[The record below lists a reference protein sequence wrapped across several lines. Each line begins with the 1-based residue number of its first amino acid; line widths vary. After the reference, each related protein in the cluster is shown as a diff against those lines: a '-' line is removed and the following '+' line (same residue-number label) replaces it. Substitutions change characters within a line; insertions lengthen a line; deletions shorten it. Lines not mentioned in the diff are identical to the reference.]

1 MGQHRSAPLRCRP
14 LPFQEEIMA
23 DRKAGKYRFSRAG
36 IPKCP
41 SGIRGL
47 DEITGG
53 GLPRGRPTLVAG
65 SAGCGKTLFAMEFL
79 VRGALEHGEPGVF
92 MAFEES
98 ARDLAQ
104 NVASLGFDLADL
116 AARKK
121 LLVDFVSIER
131 TEIQETGEYDLGGLF
146 IRLGHAIDS
155 IGAKRVVLDTIESLF
170 AGLSNEG
177 ILRSELR
184 RLFRWLK
191 KKGVTAVITA
201 ERGENTISRHGL
213 EEYVADCVIMLDHR
227 VTEQVS
233 TRRARVV
240 KYRGSRH
247 ETNEF
252 PFLIGDDGIFLLPV
266 TSMGLD
272 YEVTTA
278 RISTGIPRLDTMLGG
293 RGYFRGSSILVTGTP
308 GTGKTSIASTFADA
322 ACRRGERC
330 IYIAF
335 EEGREQI
342 FRNMRSIGI
351 DLAAWAAKGLLHVHA
366 GRPTVA
372 GLETH
377 ILTIHR
383 LGDEFRPKVVVIDP
397 ISNLAEVGNQVD
409 VKAMLSRLIDHF
421 KSNGVT
427 TFFTSLVAKGSY
439 EENSGV
445 GISSL
450 MDTWLQLE
458 DIEKSGEHNRG
469 LFILKSRGMAHSN
482 QIREFLLSDR
492 GIDLLDVPV
501 SSGELLMGSARV
513 AMERQRMEEERQGRV
528 ELDRKKRLFEL
539 KRREKAA
546 KVASIETGFE
556 AEAEDFKEY
565 LRTET
570 NRQEAARKTR
580 SALGRARKADPV
592 RAGGNPKRPAIQR
605 GRG

>member
-1 MGQHRSAPLRCRP
+1 
-14 LPFQEEIMA
+14 MA
-23 DRKAGKYRFSRAG
+23 DKKAGKSRFSRAG

-47 DEITGG
+47 DEITDG

-65 SAGCGKTLFAMEFL
+65 AAGSGKTLLSMEFL
-79 VRGALEHGEPGVF
+79 VRGALEHNEPGVF

-131 TEIQETGEYDLGGLF
+131 TEIQESGEYDLEGLF

-170 AGLSNEG
+170 GGLSNEA

-213 EEYVADCVIMLDHR
+213 EEYVADCVILLDHR

-252 PFLIGDDGIFLLPV
+252 PFLIGDDGVFLLPV

-272 YEVTTA
+272 YEVTAA
-278 RISTGIPRLDTMLGG
+278 RIPTGIPRLDAMLGG
-293 RGYFRGSSILVTGTP
+293 KGYYRGSSILVTGTP
-308 GTGKTSIASTFADA
+308 GTGKTSLASTFADA

-351 DLAAWAAKGLLHVHA
+351 DLGACASKGLLRVHA

-383 LGDEFRPKVVVIDP
+383 MSDEFRPKVVVIDP
-397 ISNLAEVGNQVD
+397 ISNLIEVGHPAD
-409 VKAMLSRLIDHF
+409 VKAMLSRLIVYF
-421 KSNGVT
+421 KLQGIT
-427 TFFTSLVAKGSY
+427 TLLTSLVPKGVN
-439 EENSGV
+439 EDTSGV
-445 GISSL
+445 GVSSL

-458 DIEKSGEHNRG
+458 DIEMLGEHNRG
-469 LFILKSRGMAHSN
+469 LFVLKSRGMAHSN
-482 QIREFLLSDR
+482 QIREFLLTDR

-513 AMERQRMEEERQGRV
+513 AMEREWMEEERQGRV
-528 ELDRKKRLFEL
+528 EIDRKKRLFEL
-539 KRREKAA
+539 KRREMAA
-546 KVASIETGFE
+546 KVASIETGFL
-556 AEAEDFKEY
+556 AEAEEFKEY

-570 NRQEAARKTR
+570 NRQVAAGKTR

-592 RAGGNPKRPAIQR
+592 RAGGNARNPAIPR
-605 GRG
+605 GRE

>member
-1 MGQHRSAPLRCRP
+1 
-14 LPFQEEIMA
+14 MA
-23 DRKAGKYRFSRAG
+23 DRKAGKARFSRAG

-92 MAFEES
+92 MAFEEN

-121 LLVDFVSIER
+121 LLVDYVSIER
-131 TEIQETGEYDLGGLF
+131 TEIQETGEYDLEGLF

-170 AGLSNEG
+170 AGLSNEA

-191 KKGVTAVITA
+191 GKGVTAVITA
-201 ERGENTISRHGL
+201 ERGENTITRHGL

-252 PFLIGDDGIFLLPV
+252 PFLIGDDGIFLVPV

-272 YEVTTA
+272 YEVSTA

-293 RGYFRGSSILVTGTP
+293 KGYYRGSSILVTGTP

-330 IYIAF
+330 LYIAF

-351 DLAAWAAKGLLHVHA
+351 DLGAWAAKGLLRVHA

-377 ILTIHR
+377 ILTMHR
-383 LGDEFRPKVVVIDP
+383 LSDEFKPKVVVIDP

-427 TFFTSLVAKGSY
+427 TFFYKPRDQGGPTRRLPAWGSPRSWTHGSSSRTSRRAGSTTAGC
-439 EENSGV
+439 SF
-445 GISSL
+445 SSRAGWP
-450 MDTWLQLE
+450 T
-458 DIEKSGEHNRG
+458 
-469 LFILKSRGMAHSN
+469 
-482 QIREFLLSDR
+482 
-492 GIDLLDVPV
+492 P
-501 SSGELLMGSARV
+501 
-513 AMERQRMEEERQGRV
+513 
-528 ELDRKKRLFEL
+528 
-539 KRREKAA
+539 
-546 KVASIETGFE
+546 
-556 AEAEDFKEY
+556 
-565 LRTET
+565 
-570 NRQEAARKTR
+570 TR
-580 SALGRARKADPV
+580 SGSSCSPTAGSIFWTCRSRRASS
-592 RAGGNPKRPAIQR
+592 
-605 GRG
+605 

>member
-1 MGQHRSAPLRCRP
+1 
-14 LPFQEEIMA
+14 MA
-23 DRKAGKYRFSRAG
+23 DKKAGKARFSRAG

-92 MAFEES
+92 MAFEENVQ
-98 ARDLAQ
+98 DLAQ
-104 NVASLGFDLADL
+104 NVASLGFDLVDL

-121 LLVDFVSIER
+121 LLVDHVVIER
-131 TEIQETGEYDLGGLF
+131 TEIQETGEYDLEGLF

-170 AGLSNEG
+170 AGLSNEA
-177 ILRSELR
+177 ILRSELQ

-191 KKGVTAVITA
+191 GKGVTAVITA
-201 ERGENTISRHGL
+201 ERGETTITRHGL

-252 PFLIGDDGIFLLPV
+252 PFLIGDNGIFLVPV

-272 YEVTTA
+272 YDVSMA
-278 RISTGIPRLDTMLGG
+278 RISTGIFRLDKMLGG
-293 RGYFRGSSILVTGTP
+293 KGYYRGSSILVTGTP

-330 IYIAF
+330 LFVAF

-351 DLAAWAAKGLLHVHA
+351 DLGAWVAKGLLRVHA

-377 ILTIHR
+377 ILTMHR
-383 LGDEFRPKVVVIDP
+383 LSDEFKPKVVVIDP

-427 TFFTSLVAKGSY
+427 TFFSSLVSGGAP
-439 EENSGV
+439 EESSGV

-458 DIEKSGEHNRG
+458 DIEKNGEHNRG

-482 QIREFLLSDR
+482 QIREFLLTDR

-501 SSGELLMGSARV
+501 SSGEVLMGSARI

-528 ELDRKKRLFEL
+528 EIDRKKRLFEL
-539 KRREKAA
+539 KRLEKTA
-546 KVASIETGFE
+546 KVASIETGFL
-556 AEAEDFKEY
+556 AEANDFKEF

-592 RAGGNPKRPAIQR
+592 PPGGNAKKPSISR
-605 GRG
+605 GRR

>member
-1 MGQHRSAPLRCRP
+1 
-14 LPFQEEIMA
+14 MA

-36 IPKCP
+36 ILKCP

-293 RGYFRGSSILVTGTP
+293 KGYFRGSSILVTGTP

-439 EENSGV
+439 EESSGV

>member
-1 MGQHRSAPLRCRP
+1 
-14 LPFQEEIMA
+14 MA
-23 DRKAGKYRFSRAG
+23 DKKAGKTRFSRAG

-92 MAFEES
+92 VAFEEN

-104 NVASLGFDLADL
+104 NVASLGFDLVDL
-116 AARKK
+116 AAREK
-121 LLVDFVSIER
+121 LLVDYVSIER
-131 TEIQETGEYDLGGLF
+131 TEIQETGEYDLEGLF

-170 AGLSNEG
+170 AGLSNEA

-191 KKGVTAVITA
+191 GKGVTAVITA
-201 ERGENTISRHGL
+201 ERGETTITRHGL

-252 PFLIGDDGIFLLPV
+252 PFLIGDQGIFLVPV

-272 YEVTTA
+272 YEVSTA

-293 RGYFRGSSILVTGTP
+293 KGYYRGSSILVTGTP

-330 IYIAF
+330 LLIAF

-351 DLAAWAAKGLLHVHA
+351 DLGAWAAKGLLRVHA

-377 ILTIHR
+377 ILTMHR
-383 LGDEFRPKVVVIDP
+383 LSDEFKPKVVVIDP

-427 TFFTSLVAKGSY
+427 TFFSSLVTRGAP
-439 EENSGV
+439 EETSGV

-458 DIEKSGEHNRG
+458 DLEKSGEHNRG

-482 QIREFLLSDR
+482 QIREFLLTDR

-501 SSGELLMGSARV
+501 SSGEVLMGSARI
-513 AMERQRMEEERQGRV
+513 AMERQGMEEERQGRV
-528 ELDRKKRLFEL
+528 EIDRKKRLFEL

-546 KVASIETGFE
+546 KVASLETGFL
-556 AEAEDFKEY
+556 AEAEDFREY

-580 SALGRARKADPV
+580 SALGRARKADTV
-592 RAGGNPKRPAIQR
+592 QAGGNAKKPSISR
-605 GRG
+605 GRR

>member
-1 MGQHRSAPLRCRP
+1 
-14 LPFQEEIMA
+14 MA
-23 DRKAGKYRFSRAG
+23 DKKAGKARYSRAG

-79 VRGALEHGEPGVF
+79 VRGALEQGEPGVF
-92 MAFEES
+92 VAFEEN

-121 LLVDFVSIER
+121 LLVDYVSIER
-131 TEIQETGEYDLGGLF
+131 NEIQETGEYDLEGLF

-170 AGLSNEG
+170 AGLSNEA

-191 KKGVTAVITA
+191 EKGVTAVITA
-201 ERGENTISRHGL
+201 ERGVNTITRHGL

-227 VTEQVS
+227 VTEQIS

-240 KYRGSRH
+240 KYRGTRH

-252 PFLIGDDGIFLLPV
+252 PFLIGDHGIFLVPV

-272 YEVTTA
+272 YEVSTT

-293 RGYFRGSSILVTGTP
+293 KGYYRGSSVLVTGTP
-308 GTGKTSIASTFADA
+308 GTGKTSVASTFADA

-330 IYIAF
+330 LYIAF

-351 DLAAWAAKGLLHVHA
+351 DLGGWAAKGLLRVHA
-366 GRPTVA
+366 GRSTVV

-377 ILTIHR
+377 ILTMHR
-383 LGDEFRPKVVVIDP
+383 LSDEFKPKVVVIDP
-397 ISNLAEVGNQVD
+397 ISNLTEVGNQVD
-409 VKAMLSRLIDHF
+409 VKAMLSRLVDHF

-427 TFFTSLVAKGSY
+427 TFFSSLVTRGRGVN
-439 EENSGV
+439 EETSGV

-482 QIREFLLSDR
+482 QIREFLLTDR

-501 SSGELLMGSARV
+501 SSGEVLMGSTRV
-513 AMERQRMEEERQGRV
+513 AMERRGMEEDRQGRV
-528 ELDRKKRLFEL
+528 EIDRKKRMFEL
-539 KRREKAA
+539 KRREK
-546 KVASIETGFE
+546 VARVDSIETGFL

-565 LRTET
+565 LRAET

-592 RAGGNPKRPAIQR
+592 RAGGNAKKPASSR
-605 GRG
+605 GRR

>member
-1 MGQHRSAPLRCRP
+1 
-14 LPFQEEIMA
+14 MA

-170 AGLSNEG
+170 AGLSNEA

-272 YEVTTA
+272 YEVSTA

-293 RGYFRGSSILVTGTP
+293 KGYFRGSSILVTGTP

-439 EENSGV
+439 EESSGV

>member
-1 MGQHRSAPLRCRP
+1 
-14 LPFQEEIMA
+14 MA
-23 DRKAGKYRFSRAG
+23 DKKAGKARFSRAG

-92 MAFEES
+92 MAFEENVQ
-98 ARDLAQ
+98 DLAQ
-104 NVASLGFDLADL
+104 NVASLGFDLVDL

-121 LLVDFVSIER
+121 LLVDHVVIER
-131 TEIQETGEYDLGGLF
+131 TEIQETGEYDLEGLF

-170 AGLSNEG
+170 AGLSNEA
-177 ILRSELR
+177 ILRSELQ

-191 KKGVTAVITA
+191 GKGVTAVITA
-201 ERGENTISRHGL
+201 ERGETTITRHGL

-252 PFLIGDDGIFLLPV
+252 PFLIGDNGIFLVPV

-272 YEVTTA
+272 YDVSMA
-278 RISTGIPRLDTMLGG
+278 RISTGIFRLDKMLGG
-293 RGYFRGSSILVTGTP
+293 KGYYRGSSILVTGTP

-330 IYIAF
+330 LFVAF

-351 DLAAWAAKGLLHVHA
+351 DLGAWVAKGLLRVHA

-377 ILTIHR
+377 ILTMHR
-383 LGDEFRPKVVVIDP
+383 LSDEFKPKVVVIDP

-427 TFFTSLVAKGSY
+427 TFFSSLVSGGAP
-439 EENSGV
+439 EESSGV

-458 DIEKSGEHNRG
+458 DIEKNGEHNRG

-482 QIREFLLSDR
+482 QIREFLLTDR

-501 SSGELLMGSARV
+501 SSGEVLMGSARI

-528 ELDRKKRLFEL
+528 EIDRKKRLFEL
-539 KRREKAA
+539 KRLEKTA
-546 KVASIETGFE
+546 KVASIETGFL
-556 AEAEDFKEY
+556 AEANDFKEY

-592 RAGGNPKRPAIQR
+592 PPGGNAKKPSISR
-605 GRG
+605 GRR

>member
-1 MGQHRSAPLRCRP
+1 
-14 LPFQEEIMA
+14 MA

-79 VRGALEHGEPGVF
+79 VRGALERGEPGVF

-170 AGLSNEG
+170 AGLSNEA

-201 ERGENTISRHGL
+201 ERGENTLSRHGL

-272 YEVTTA
+272 YEVSTA

-293 RGYFRGSSILVTGTP
+293 KGYFRGSSILVTGTP

-513 AMERQRMEEERQGRV
+513 AMERQRMEEGRNGC
-528 ELDRKKRLFEL
+528 
-539 KRREKAA
+539 
-546 KVASIETGFE
+546 S
-556 AEAEDFKEY
+556 
-565 LRTET
+565 
-570 NRQEAARKTR
+570 
-580 SALGRARKADPV
+580 S
-592 RAGGNPKRPAIQR
+592 
-605 GRG
+605 

>member
-1 MGQHRSAPLRCRP
+1 
-14 LPFQEEIMA
+14 MA
-23 DRKAGKYRFSRAG
+23 DKKAGKARFLRAG
-36 IPKCP
+36 VPKCP

-92 MAFEES
+92 MAFEEN
-98 ARDLAQ
+98 ALDLAQ
-104 NVASLGFDLADL
+104 NVASLGFDLVDL

-121 LLVDFVSIER
+121 LLVDYVSIER
-131 TEIQETGEYDLGGLF
+131 TEIQETGEYDLEGLF

-170 AGLSNEG
+170 AGLSNEA

-191 KKGVTAVITA
+191 GKGVTAVITA
-201 ERGENTISRHGL
+201 ERGESTITRHGL

-240 KYRGSRH
+240 KYRGARH

-252 PFLIGDDGIFLLPV
+252 PFLIGDHGIFLVPV

-272 YEVTTA
+272 YEVSTG

-293 RGYFRGSSILVTGTP
+293 KGYYRGSSILVTGTP

-330 IYIAF
+330 LYIAF

-351 DLAAWAAKGLLHVHA
+351 DLGAWAARGLLRVHA

-377 ILTIHR
+377 ILTMHR
-383 LGDEFRPKVVVIDP
+383 LSDEFKPKVVVIDP

-427 TFFTSLVAKGSY
+427 TFFSSLVSGEAP
-439 EENSGV
+439 EETSGV

-482 QIREFLLSDR
+482 QIREFLLTDR

-501 SSGELLMGSARV
+501 SSGEVLMGSARI
-513 AMERQRMEEERQGRV
+513 AMERQGMEEERQGRV
-528 ELDRKKRLFEL
+528 EIDRKKRLFEL

-546 KVASIETGFE
+546 KVASIETGFL
-556 AEAEDFKEY
+556 AETEDFKEY

-592 RAGGNPKRPAIQR
+592 RAGGNAKKPSISR
-605 GRG
+605 GRR

>member
-1 MGQHRSAPLRCRP
+1 
-14 LPFQEEIMA
+14 MA
-23 DRKAGKYRFSRAG
+23 DKKAGKARYSRAG

-79 VRGALEHGEPGVF
+79 VRGALEQGEPGVF
-92 MAFEES
+92 VAFEEN
-98 ARDLAQ
+98 ALDLAQ

-121 LLVDFVSIER
+121 LLVDYVSIER
-131 TEIQETGEYDLGGLF
+131 NEIQETGEYDLEGLF

-170 AGLSNEG
+170 AGLSNEA

-191 KKGVTAVITA
+191 EKGVTAVITA
-201 ERGENTISRHGL
+201 ERGVNTITRHGL

-227 VTEQVS
+227 VTEQIS

-240 KYRGSRH
+240 KYRGTRH

-252 PFLIGDDGIFLLPV
+252 PFLIGDHGIFLVPV

-272 YEVTTA
+272 YEVSTT

-293 RGYFRGSSILVTGTP
+293 KGYYRGSSVLVTGTP
-308 GTGKTSIASTFADA
+308 GTGKTSVASTFADA

-330 IYIAF
+330 LYIAF

-351 DLAAWAAKGLLHVHA
+351 DLGGWAAKGLLRVHA
-366 GRPTVA
+366 GRSTVV

-377 ILTIHR
+377 ILTMHR
-383 LGDEFRPKVVVIDP
+383 LSDEFKPKVVVIDP
-397 ISNLAEVGNQVD
+397 ISNLTEVGNQVD

-427 TFFTSLVAKGSY
+427 TFFSSLVSGGAP
-439 EENSGV
+439 EESSGV

-482 QIREFLLSDR
+482 QIREFLLTDR

-501 SSGELLMGSARV
+501 SSGEVLMGSTRV
-513 AMERQRMEEERQGRV
+513 AMERRGMEEDRQGRV
-528 ELDRKKRLFEL
+528 EIDRKKRMFEL
-539 KRREKAA
+539 KRREK
-546 KVASIETGFE
+546 VARVDSIETGFL

-592 RAGGNPKRPAIQR
+592 RAGGNAKKPASSR
-605 GRG
+605 GRR

>member
-1 MGQHRSAPLRCRP
+1 
-14 LPFQEEIMA
+14 MA
-23 DRKAGKYRFSRAG
+23 DKKAGKSRFSRAG
-36 IPKCP
+36 IPKCS

-53 GLPRGRPTLVAG
+53 GLPRGRPTRAAG
-65 SAGCGKTLFAMEFL
+65 CPGCGKKLFAVGIL
-79 VRGALEHGEPGVF
+79 VPGGLGARAPGAPQRVGRAGHHVGEPSRGVF
-92 MAFEES
+92 FPKF
-98 ARDLAQ
+98 RGDLLETA
-104 NVASLGFDLADL
+104 VVVERMREGA
-116 AARKK
+116 
-121 LLVDFVSIER
+121 IER
-131 TEIQETGEYDLGGLF
+131 TEIQETGEYDLEGLF

-170 AGLSNEG
+170 AGLSNEA

-191 KKGVTAVITA
+191 GKGVTAVITA

-213 EEYVADCVIMLDHR
+213 EEYVADCVILLDHR

-233 TRRARVV
+233 TRRARIV

-252 PFLIGDDGIFLLPV
+252 PFLIGDEGIFLLPV

-293 RGYFRGSSILVTGTP
+293 KGYYRGSSILVTGTP

-330 IYIAF
+330 LYIAF

-351 DLAAWAAKGLLHVHA
+351 DLGAWAAKGLLRVHA

-377 ILTIHR
+377 ILTMHR
-383 LGDEFRPKVVVIDP
+383 LSDEFKPKVVVIDP

-427 TFFTSLVAKGSY
+427 TLFSSLVTKGSI
-439 EENSGV
+439 EETSGV

-450 MDTWLQLE
+450 MDTWIQLE

-482 QIREFLLSDR
+482 QIREFLLTDR

-513 AMERQRMEEERQGRV
+513 AMERQGMEEERQGRV
-528 ELDRKKRLFEL
+528 EIDRKKRLFEL

-546 KVASIETGFE
+546 QVASIETGFQ

-592 RAGGNPKRPAIQR
+592 RAGGKAKKPAISR
-605 GRG
+605 ERR